1 MGVVLPDEVDWV
13 LDLIG
18 VNWPNVDEDEFREIA
33 DSLRAFAEE
42 VDNGRADTVVAVQR
56 MISENVGPASDA
68 FNNHWTA
75 IAGRHLHGLGE
86 AGRLLAT
93 ALDGA
98 ALVIEGA
105 KIAAIAQLIALAA
118 EVVAAQAAAPL
129 TFGLSEAGA
138 LGATQVTR
146 LAVRRL
152 LKEAEQQIVQQLLS
166 IVEEPVVNALSNMAG
181 DLVLQ
186 LGENAVGMTEG
197 VDWGAVGR
205 SGADGAKQSQIGT
218 ALTGG
223 SPRSA

>member
-1 MGVVLPDEVDWV
+1 MGVVLPDEVAWV

-33 DSLRAFAEE
+33 DSMRAFAEE
-42 VDNGRADTVVAVQR
+42 VDNGRTDTIAAVQR
-56 MISENVGPASDA
+56 MISENVGPATDA
-68 FNNHWTA
+68 FNKHWSSV
-75 IAGRHLHGLGE
+75 AGRHLHGLGE

-105 KIAAIAQLIALAA
+105 KIAAVAQLVALAV
-118 EVVAAQAAAPL
+118 EVIAAQAAAPF

-138 LGATQVTR
+138 LGATQATR
-146 LAVRRL
+146 MIVRRL

-166 IVEEPVVNALSNMAG
+166 IAEEPVVNALSNMAG

-186 LGENAVGMTEG
+186 LGENALGMKQG
-197 VDWGAVGR
+197 VDWGEVGR
-205 SGADGAKQSQIGT
+205 SGADGAEQSQIGS

-223 SPRSA
+223 GTSK